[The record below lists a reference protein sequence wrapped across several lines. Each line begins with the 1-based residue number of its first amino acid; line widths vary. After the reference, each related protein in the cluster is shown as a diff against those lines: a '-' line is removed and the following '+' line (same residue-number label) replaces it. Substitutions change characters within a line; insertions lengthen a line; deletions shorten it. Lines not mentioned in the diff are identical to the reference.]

1 MDVSAQLVDV
11 FDAVVVHELM
21 EGEQSRAFRM
31 VGADGSISV
40 VKLLDASMADRAELD
55 VRLVV
60 TNGLADI
67 DARVCRPLPTHG
79 DLAVE
84 LTDADGHNWYV
95 VRYEFA
101 AGRPLNPGNAQDAT
115 SMGTALS
122 ELHSSMSRLAPV
134 SLPLVAALRTAPR
147 DAITAGARPHQL
159 LHGDFNAGN
168 LRVSDG
174 MVRIFDFDDCGYG
187 PPEFDVAN
195 ALYMVLFD
203 AVDPRR
209 HQTYAVSDRLPRRLR
224 RRSRVCAGRR
234 VVGPIHRPAR
244 RRPRPGS
251 TTSPT
256 RRSAS
261 APRRRVAR
269 RPAVV
274 REPTLTGRHRPHG
287 GLRSVVGVV

>member
-21 EGEQSRAFRM
+21 EGEQSHAFRM

-159 LHGDFNAGN
+159 LHGDFNASN
-168 LRVSDG
+168 LRESDG

-187 PPEFDVAN
+187 PTEFDVAN

-203 AVDPRR
+203 AVTQGDT
-209 HQTYAVSDRLPRRLR
+209 QTYAVFRPSFLAGYVSSSGVSLEDELLDRFLELR
-224 RRSRVCAGRR
+224 VEALRAWLDDLDNA
-234 VVGPIHRPAR
+234 PIGIRTA
-244 RRPRPGS
+244 
-251 TTSPT
+251 SP
-256 RRSAS
+256 SWHE
-261 APRRRVAR
+261 V
-269 RPAVV
+269 
-274 REPTLTGRHRPHG
+274 
-287 GLRSVVGVV
+287 LRSFVNRH